1 MRLLMH
7 WSTATAQKKRKI
19 QKKTW
24 KRNRHDDNHAEM
36 MPTYYKI
43 QDRVSFPIPQCTAG
57 RLRNILFM
65 SCLLVADAFA
75 LWAANQTVRAHTS
88 HATCRPFAVCKS
100 RALLP

>member
-36 MPTYYKI
+36 VPTNYKI
-43 QDRVSFPIPQCTAG
+43 VFHFRFPNAQQG
-57 RLRNILFM
+57 
-65 SCLLVADAFA
+65 D
-75 LWAANQTVRAHTS
+75 
-88 HATCRPFAVCKS
+88 
-100 RALLP
+100 

>member
-36 MPTYYKI
+36 VPTNYS
-43 QDRVSFPIPQCTAG
+43 VFLPLG
-57 RLRNILFM
+57 RKVLLRL
-65 SCLLVADAFA
+65 
-75 LWAANQTVRAHTS
+75 
-88 HATCRPFAVCKS
+88 
-100 RALLP
+100 

>member
-36 MPTYYKI
+36 RPTNYKMKI
-43 QDRVSFPIPQCTAG
+43 EFDFRFPNAQQG
-57 RLRNILFM
+57 
-65 SCLLVADAFA
+65 D
-75 LWAANQTVRAHTS
+75 
-88 HATCRPFAVCKS
+88 
-100 RALLP
+100 

>member
-36 MPTYYKI
+36 MPTNYKMEFHF
-43 QDRVSFPIPQCTAG
+43 RFPNAQQG
-57 RLRNILFM
+57 
-65 SCLLVADAFA
+65 D
-75 LWAANQTVRAHTS
+75 
-88 HATCRPFAVCKS
+88 
-100 RALLP
+100 